1 MPIIVM
7 RIQSDGALGRG
18 KMLRTL
24 DFPPPAC
31 KEAAHG
37 SFEP

>member
-24 DFPPPAC
+24 DFPPT
-31 KEAAHG
+31 G
-37 SFEP
+37 M